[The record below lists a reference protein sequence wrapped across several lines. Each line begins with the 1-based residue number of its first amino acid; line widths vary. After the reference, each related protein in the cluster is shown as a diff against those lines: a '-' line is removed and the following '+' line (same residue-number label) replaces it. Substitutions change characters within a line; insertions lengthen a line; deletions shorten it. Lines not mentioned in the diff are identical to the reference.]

1 MAYPQIRGGPDDFNC
16 GPHGVVVGDLLLNGE
31 RTMGKYFD
39 TFVKNNPKL
48 ATLIAAIAGWL
59 IERLEV
65 LAKIGDGLGK

>member
-1 MAYPQIRGGPDDFNC
+1 
-16 GPHGVVVGDLLLNGE
+16 
-31 RTMGKYFD
+31 MGKYFD